1 MDERTLNIQVKK
13 STHERLSALGRK
25 GDTFD
30 DIIVKLLDA
39 YSDE

>member
-1 MDERTLNIQVKK
+1 MDERTINIQVKK
-13 STHERLSALGRK
+13 STHERLSDLGKK

-39 YSDE
+39 CSDE

>member
-1 MDERTLNIQVKK
+1 MDERTINIQVKK
-13 STHERLSALGRK
+13 STHQRLSDLGRK